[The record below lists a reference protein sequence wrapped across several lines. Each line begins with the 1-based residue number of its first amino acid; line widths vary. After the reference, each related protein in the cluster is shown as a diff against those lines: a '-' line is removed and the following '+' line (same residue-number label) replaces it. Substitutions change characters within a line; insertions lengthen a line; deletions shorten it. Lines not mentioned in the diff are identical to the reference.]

1 MRSRRLEI
9 FAFTAMLFAMLAL
22 FVSLQ
27 SNSRADDGP
36 TAAVP
41 AAPAVA
47 PQAPAAPQ
55 ATIPNTFNYQGLLR
69 NPDGTLR
76 SGNFAIDMIIYD
88 QAVGGN
94 ELGAGSWP
102 VVPVQDGLFNVVMEN
117 TGAIFTANAPV
128 YVGIKVNGEPELIPR
143 QRIHPVPWAQAATAL
158 TPNASASNLNLTGT
172 TTLGYTLVSS
182 NAGGLLTLV
191 NQGGYEFQTQ
201 GISRLRVNTN
211 GDTIVYGSL
220 KVNNDS
226 PVFIK
231 RWNGFQCSS
240 NEPCLIPT
248 GINNATH
255 YCTMAGWELYMDIEE
270 NGGGIYS
277 RWLYTDGNGQWIL
290 KFSNNSQDSPQK
302 VWAEIVC
309 YRTGIYSQTFV
320 AASGAAEGVDP
331 TQGQAPEPV
340 AVPADDGQ

>member
-27 SNSRADDGP
+27 SNSRAQGGTGGTGQAEAQP
-36 TAAVP
+36 QSTE
-41 AAPAVA
+41 AVA
-47 PQAPAAPQ
+47 A
-55 ATIPNTFNYQGLLR
+55 IPNTFNYQGFLR
-69 NPDGTLR
+69 NPDGTPMTGAHNIELALY
-76 SGNFAIDMIIYD
+76 SDPF
-88 QAVGGN
+88 GGN
-94 ELGAGSWP
+94 PLPPSPWSWSN
-102 VVPVQDGLFNVVMEN
+102 VSVQDGLFNVVVEDA
-117 TGAIFTANAPV
+117 GSVFTNNAPL
-128 YVGIKVNGEPELIPR
+128 YIGLKVNSGPELIPR
-143 QRIHPVPWAQAATAL
+143 QRVHPVPWAL
-158 TPNASASNLNLTGT
+158 TLAPNASVSNLNLTGT
-172 TTLGYTLVSS
+172 TRLGFTLVSS
-182 NAGGLLTLV
+182 NASGLLTLV

-201 GISRLRVNTN
+201 SIPRLRVNPN

-248 GINNATH
+248 GINSATH

-309 YRTGIYSQTFV
+309 YRLGSYSQTFV
-320 AASGAAEGVDP
+320 AASGAADGTDP
-331 TQGQAPEPV
+331 TQGQAPEAV